1 MKFYLSII
9 ATGIVS
15 FMGVLVETAMNITF
29 PTLMNQFKIE
39 PNVVQ
44 WLTTGYL
51 VALSILVPMSVVLI
65 KKYKIKSL
73 FISAILFL
81 VLGTLLGSLAVN
93 FEMLIAARAFQGIGT
108 GIALPLMYHIILTQ
122 SPKSK
127 LSIMMGLGGMA
138 TSIAPAFG
146 PAYGGFMLQT
156 FGWRYIFVGLLPI
169 ICFSLII
176 GICSIESHGIEKSSD
191 IKIPLNTLA
200 YLIVAV
206 ISLFLFLSHFKLVFL
221 VISIIAWIL
230 FGITNKAHKLIELI
244 ILKQRKYALLLI
256 SLLTYQMLLL
266 SVAFIIPNFI
276 QIKMGINPMQ
286 AGMFM
291 IPGAFVGAILAPI
304 SGNLLNKFKEQYV
317 ICLGTAL
324 TIIPLTIMICYIDI
338 LSYNIFLLLHISM
351 MVGVGVTY
359 TNLMTLSLSKLHVN
373 NLSDGSAINNTLQ
386 QITGAFGTVISAQIL
401 TFFLSRN
408 EQIGIVT
415 GSQVSLVLICVLLFI
430 SLFGSFS
437 ALKK

>member
-15 FMGVLVETAMNITF
+15 FMGVLVETAMNVTF

-65 KKYKIKSL
+65 KKYKVKSL

-81 VLGTLLGSLAVN
+81 VLGTLLGAFAVS

-127 LSIMMGLGGMA
+127 LPIMMGLGGMA

-169 ICFSLII
+169 ICF
-176 GICSIESHGIEKSSD
+176 
-191 IKIPLNTLA
+191 
-200 YLIVAV
+200 
-206 ISLFLFLSHFKLVFL
+206 
-221 VISIIAWIL
+221 W
-230 FGITNKAHKLIELI
+230 
-244 ILKQRKYALLLI
+244 
-256 SLLTYQMLLL
+256 
-266 SVAFIIPNFI
+266 
-276 QIKMGINPMQ
+276 
-286 AGMFM
+286 
-291 IPGAFVGAILAPI
+291 
-304 SGNLLNKFKEQYV
+304 
-317 ICLGTAL
+317 
-324 TIIPLTIMICYIDI
+324 
-338 LSYNIFLLLHISM
+338 
-351 MVGVGVTY
+351 
-359 TNLMTLSLSKLHVN
+359 
-373 NLSDGSAINNTLQ
+373 
-386 QITGAFGTVISAQIL
+386 
-401 TFFLSRN
+401 
-408 EQIGIVT
+408 
-415 GSQVSLVLICVLLFI
+415 
-430 SLFGSFS
+430 
-437 ALKK
+437 

>member
-15 FMGVLVETAMNITF
+15 FMGVLVETAMNVTF

-127 LSIMMGLGGMA
+127 LPIMMGLGGMA

-176 GICSIESHGIEKSSD
+176 GICSIESHGIEESSD
-191 IKIPLNTLA
+191 IKMPLNTLA

-206 ISLFLFLSHFKLVFL
+206 VSLFLFLSHFKIVFV

-230 FGITNKAHKLIELI
+230 FGITNKVHKLIELI
-244 ILKQRKYALLLI
+244 ILKQRKYTLLLI

-324 TIIPLTIMICYIDI
+324 TIIPLIIMICYIEI
-338 LSYNIFLLLHISM
+338 LSYNIFLLLHILM

-359 TNLMTLSLSKLHVN
+359 TNLMTLSLSKLQVN

-386 QITGAFGTVISAQIL
+386 QIAGAFGTVISAQIL
-401 TFFLSRN
+401 TFFLSKN

-415 GSQVSLVLICVLLFI
+415 GSQVSLILISVLLFI

>member
-176 GICSIESHGIEKSSD
+176 GIYSIESHGIEKSSD

>member
-1 MKFYLSII
+1 MKFYLAII

-15 FMGVLVETAMNITF
+15 FMGVLVETAMNVTF

-81 VLGTLLGSLAVN
+81 VLGTLLGAFAVS

-127 LSIMMGLGGMA
+127 LPIMMGLGGMA

-176 GICSIESHGIEKSSD
+176 GICSIESHGIEESSD
-191 IKIPLNTLA
+191 IKMPLNTLA

-206 ISLFLFLSHFKLVFL
+206 VSAQK
-221 VISIIAWIL
+221 SINWTI
-230 FGITNKAHKLIELI
+230 
-244 ILKQRKYALLLI
+244 
-256 SLLTYQMLLL
+256 
-266 SVAFIIPNFI
+266 FI
-276 QIKMGINPMQ
+276 Q
-286 AGMFM
+286 
-291 IPGAFVGAILAPI
+291 
-304 SGNLLNKFKEQYV
+304 
-317 ICLGTAL
+317 
-324 TIIPLTIMICYIDI
+324 
-338 LSYNIFLLLHISM
+338 
-351 MVGVGVTY
+351 
-359 TNLMTLSLSKLHVN
+359 
-373 NLSDGSAINNTLQ
+373 
-386 QITGAFGTVISAQIL
+386 
-401 TFFLSRN
+401 
-408 EQIGIVT
+408 
-415 GSQVSLVLICVLLFI
+415 LIRRH
-430 SLFGSFS
+430 
-437 ALKK
+437 

>member
-15 FMGVLVETAMNITF
+15 FMGVLVETAMNVTF
-29 PTLMNQFKIE
+29 PTLMTQFKIE
-39 PNVVQ
+39 PNAVQ

-51 VALSILVPMSVVLI
+51 VALSILVPMSVILI
-65 KKYKIKSL
+65 KKYKIKNL
-73 FISAILFL
+73 FISAIFFL
-81 VLGTLLGSLAVN
+81 VLGTLLGSFAIS
-93 FEMLIAARAFQGIGT
+93 FEMLIVARVFQGIGT
-108 GIALPLMYHIILTQ
+108 GVALPLMYHIILTQ

-127 LSIMMGLGGMA
+127 LPIMMGLGGMA

-176 GICSIESHGIEKSSD
+176 GIYSIESQAIGKISN
-191 IKIPLNTLA
+191 IKMPLSTLC
-200 YLIVAV
+200 YLIIAV
-206 ISLFLFLSHFKLVFL
+206 VSLFVFLSNFKILFV
-221 VISIIAWIL
+221 VISIMALIL
-230 FGITNKAHKLIELI
+230 FGITNKSHKLIALS
-244 ILKQRKYALLLI
+244 ILKHRKYALLLI

-276 QIKMGINPMQ
+276 QIKMEINPMQ

-304 SGNLLNKFKEQYV
+304 SGNLLNKFKALYV
-317 ICLGTAL
+317 ICLGTIL
-324 TIIPLTIMICYIDI
+324 TIIPLTIMICYIEN
-338 LSYNIFLLLHISM
+338 LSYNIFLLLHILM
-351 MVGVGVTY
+351 MVGVGVSY

-386 QITGAFGTVISAQIL
+386 QIAGAFGTVISSQIL
-401 TFFLSRN
+401 TFFLSKN
-408 EQIGIVT
+408 EHIGIIT
-415 GSQVSLVLICVLLFI
+415 GSQVSLMLISLMLFI
-430 SLFGSFS
+430 SLFGSFN

>member
-1 MKFYLSII
+1 M
-9 ATGIVS
+9 
-15 FMGVLVETAMNITF
+15 
-29 PTLMNQFKIE
+29 
-39 PNVVQ
+39 
-44 WLTTGYL
+44 
-51 VALSILVPMSVVLI
+51 VLI

-81 VLGTLLGSLAVN
+81 VLGTLLGAFAVS

-127 LSIMMGLGGMA
+127 LPIIMGLGGMA

-176 GICSIESHGIEKSSD
+176 GICSIESHGIEKKSD
-191 IKIPLNTLA
+191 IKMPLNTLF
-200 YLIVAV
+200 YLIVAIV
-206 ISLFLFLSHFKLVFL
+206 SLFLFLSHFKIVFV

-230 FGITNKAHKLIELI
+230 FGITNKVHKLIELI

-276 QIKMGINPMQ
+276 QIKMGMIN
-286 AGMFM
+286 AGWYVYDPRGLCWCHSCTNFW
-291 IPGAFVGAILAPI
+291 
-304 SGNLLNKFKEQYV
+304 KFTE
-317 ICLGTAL
+317 
-324 TIIPLTIMICYIDI
+324 
-338 LSYNIFLLLHISM
+338 
-351 MVGVGVTY
+351 
-359 TNLMTLSLSKLHVN
+359 
-373 NLSDGSAINNTLQ
+373 
-386 QITGAFGTVISAQIL
+386 
-401 TFFLSRN
+401 
-408 EQIGIVT
+408 
-415 GSQVSLVLICVLLFI
+415 
-430 SLFGSFS
+430 
-437 ALKK
+437 